1 MQHQHFRWR
10 TWREVE
16 KLPCGLSESFQSWEQ
31 IRTCDCFLNFMSSS
45 KIFFSWGQQLDPSF
59 YQILWNFTSS
69 FSFFWWHPSTFHF
82 QEIIKNKKED
92 FVLQNEEASVKY
104 CQVKLD
110 EISKTLMESIL
121 KDTFCSWRLWTLQ
134 ESKGKIWTGLSS
146 SAQKR
151 SEGKYT

>member
-1 MQHQHFRWR
+1 MKNLKGGWETSLWSFREFSELGANQNLWLLFKFHVLQQNIFLMR
-10 TWREVE
+10 TAVR
-16 KLPCGLSESFQSWEQ
+16 PFFLSNS
-31 IRTCDCFLNFMSSS
+31 L
-45 KIFFSWGQQLDPSF
+45 KF
-59 YQILWNFTSS
+59 YLF